1 VARCDHDQRRERE
14 VQYQDDYIVRLV
26 EQLGSMMRLAF
37 SRFREGQSS
46 SEPLDV
52 TKQAIQ
58 MIVDVDADLFVRF
71 SPQSM
76 VAYLEL
82 SGFDDRL
89 VVKLAEALNLQAEIL
104 ESEGSLVLAGV
115 RREQAVAVLDSIDPE
130 RAN

>member
-1 VARCDHDQRRERE
+1 M
-14 VQYQDDYIVRLV
+14 QYQDDYIVRLV

-52 TKQAIQ
+52 TNEAIQ
-58 MIVDVDADLFVRF
+58 MIVDVDSDLFVRF

-76 VAYLEL
+76 VAFLEL

-104 ESEGSLVLAGV
+104 ESEGALVLAGV
-115 RREQAVAVLDSIDPE
+115 RREQATAVLESIDPE

>member
-1 VARCDHDQRRERE
+1 M
-14 VQYQDDYIVRLV
+14 QYQDDYILRLV

-37 SRFREGQSS
+37 ARFREGQGP

-52 TKQAIQ
+52 TKQAIE
-58 MIVDVDADLFVRF
+58 MVVDVDPDLFVRF

-76 VAYLEL
+76 VSFLEL

-104 ESEGSLVLAGV
+104 ESEGQLVLAGV
-115 RREQAVAVLDSIDPE
+115 RREQATAVLESIDPE

>member
-1 VARCDHDQRRERE
+1 VVTQELEPGRERE
-14 VQYQDDYIVRLV
+14 MQYQNDHILRLV

-37 SRFREGQSS
+37 MRFREGEGS

-52 TKQAIQ
+52 TNQAIQ
-58 MIVDVDADLFVRF
+58 MVVDVEPELFLRF

-76 VAYLEL
+76 VSFLEL

-89 VVKLAEALNLQAEIL
+89 VIKLAEAMSLQAEIL
-104 ESEGSLVLAGV
+104 ESEGSLVAAGI
-115 RREQAVAVLDSIDPE
+115 RREQVAAVLESIDPA

>member
-1 VARCDHDQRRERE
+1 VTQELESGRERE
-14 VQYQDDYIVRLV
+14 MQYQNDHILRLV

-37 SRFREGQSS
+37 MRFREGEGS

-52 TKQAIQ
+52 TNQAIQ
-58 MIVDVDADLFVRF
+58 MVVDVEPDLFLRF

-76 VAYLEL
+76 VSFLEL

-89 VVKLAEALNLQAEIL
+89 VVKLAEAMSLQAEIL
-104 ESEGSLVLAGV
+104 ESEGSLVAAGI
-115 RREQAVAVLDSIDPE
+115 RREQVAAVLESIDPA

>member
-1 VARCDHDQRRERE
+1 
-14 VQYQDDYIVRLV
+14 V

-37 SRFREGQSS
+37 MRFREGEGS

-52 TKQAIQ
+52 TNQAIQ
-58 MIVDVDADLFVRF
+58 MVVDVEPELFLRF

-76 VAYLEL
+76 VSFLEL

-89 VVKLAEALNLQAEIL
+89 VVKLAEAMSLQAEIL
-104 ESEGSLVLAGV
+104 ESEGSLVAAGI
-115 RREQAVAVLDSIDPE
+115 RREQVAAVLESIDPA

>member
-1 VARCDHDQRRERE
+1 
-14 VQYQDDYIVRLV
+14 VQYQDDYILRLV

-37 SRFREGQSS
+37 ARFREGQSS

-52 TKQAIQ
+52 TNQAIQ
-58 MIVDVDADLFVRF
+58 MIVDLDADLFVKF

-76 VAYLEL
+76 VAFLEI

-89 VVKLAEALNLQAEIL
+89 VMRLAEALLMQAEIL
-104 ESEGSLVLAGV
+104 ESDGSILLAGV
-115 RREQAVAVLDSIDPE
+115 RREQAKAVRESIDPG

>member
-1 VARCDHDQRRERE
+1 
-14 VQYQDDYIVRLV
+14 
-26 EQLGSMMRLAF
+26 MMRLAF

-52 TKQAIQ
+52 TNQAIQ
-58 MIVDVDADLFVRF
+58 MIVDVEPELFVRF

-76 VAYLEL
+76 VSFLEL

-89 VVKLAEALNLQAEIL
+89 VIKLSEALSMQAEIL
-104 ESEGSLVLAGV
+104 ESKGALVLASV
-115 RREQAVAVLDSIDPE
+115 RRDQAQAVRESIDLD

>member
-1 VARCDHDQRRERE
+1 M
-14 VQYQDDYIVRLV
+14 QYQDDYILRLV

-37 SRFREGQSS
+37 ARFREGQSS

-52 TKQAIQ
+52 TNQAIQ
-58 MIVDVDADLFVRF
+58 MVVDVDADVFLRF

-76 VAYLEL
+76 VAFLEL

-104 ESEGSLVLAGV
+104 ETEGALVLAGV
-115 RREQAVAVLDSIDPE
+115 RREQARAVLESIDPA

>member
-1 VARCDHDQRRERE
+1 
-14 VQYQDDYIVRLV
+14 VQYQDDYILRLV

-52 TKQAIQ
+52 TNQAIQ
-58 MIVDVDADLFVRF
+58 MIVDVEPELFVKF

-76 VAYLEL
+76 VAFLEL

-89 VVKLAEALNLQAEIL
+89 VTKLSEALNMQAEIL
-104 ESEGSLVLAGV
+104 ESEGALVMAGI
-115 RREQAVAVLDSIDPE
+115 RREQATAVQASIDPR

>member
-1 VARCDHDQRRERE
+1 M
-14 VQYQDDYIVRLV
+14 QYQDDYILRLV

-37 SRFREGQSS
+37 SRFREGESS

-52 TKQAIQ
+52 TNEAIQ
-58 MIVDVDADLFVRF
+58 MIVDVDSDLFVRF

-76 VAYLEL
+76 VAFLEL

-89 VVKLAEALNLQAEIL
+89 VVKLAEALSLQAEIL
-104 ESEGSLVLAGV
+104 ESEGALVLAGV
-115 RREQAVAVLDSIDPE
+115 RREQASAVLESIDPE

>member
-1 VARCDHDQRRERE
+1 M
-14 VQYQDDYIVRLV
+14 QYQNDYILRLV
-26 EQLGSMMRLAF
+26 EQIGSMMRLAF
-37 SRFREGQSS
+37 ARFREGQSS
-46 SEPLDV
+46 AEPLDV

-76 VAYLEL
+76 VAFLEI

-104 ESEGSLVLAGV
+104 ESEGALVLAGV
-115 RREQAVAVLDSIDPE
+115 RREQAAAVLESIDPA

>member
-1 VARCDHDQRRERE
+1 M
-14 VQYQDDYIVRLV
+14 QYQDEYILRLV

-58 MIVDVDADLFVRF
+58 MIVDVDADVFVRF
-71 SPQSM
+71 SPRSM
-76 VAYLEL
+76 VSFIEL

-89 VVKLAEALNLQAEIL
+89 IVKLAEALNLQAEIL
-104 ESEGSLVLAGV
+104 ESEGALVLSGV
-115 RREQAVAVLDSIDPE
+115 RREQAAAVLESIDPE

>member
-1 VARCDHDQRRERE
+1 M
-14 VQYQDDYIVRLV
+14 QYQDDYILRLV

-52 TKQAIQ
+52 TNQAIQ
-58 MIVDVDADLFVRF
+58 MIVDVDSELFVRF

-82 SGFDDRL
+82 TGFDDRL
-89 VVKLAEALNLQAEIL
+89 VVKLAEALSLQAEIL
-104 ESEGSLVLAGV
+104 ESEGALVLAAV
-115 RREQAVAVLDSIDPE
+115 RREQAQAVLESIDPR

>member
-1 VARCDHDQRRERE
+1 M
-14 VQYQDDYIVRLV
+14 QYQNDHILRLV

-37 SRFREGQSS
+37 MRFREGEGS

-52 TKQAIQ
+52 TNQAIQ
-58 MIVDVDADLFVRF
+58 MVVDIEPELFLRF

-76 VAYLEL
+76 VSFLEL

-89 VVKLAEALNLQAEIL
+89 VIKLAEAMSLQAEIL
-104 ESEGSLVLAGV
+104 ESEGSLVAAGI
-115 RREQAVAVLDSIDPE
+115 RREQVTAVMESIDPA

>member
-1 VARCDHDQRRERE
+1 VVAQEFEPGRERE
-14 VQYQDDYIVRLV
+14 MQYQNDHILRLV

-37 SRFREGQSS
+37 MRFREGEGS

-52 TKQAIQ
+52 TNQAIQ
-58 MIVDVDADLFVRF
+58 MVVDVEPELFLRF

-76 VAYLEL
+76 VSFLEL

-89 VVKLAEALNLQAEIL
+89 VVKLAEAMSLQAEIL
-104 ESEGSLVLAGV
+104 ESEGSLVAAGI
-115 RREQAVAVLDSIDPE
+115 RREQVAAVLESIDPA

>member
-1 VARCDHDQRRERE
+1 M
-14 VQYQDDYIVRLV
+14 QYQDEYILRLV

-76 VAYLEL
+76 VSFIEL

-89 VVKLAEALNLQAEIL
+89 VVKLAEALSLQAEIL
-104 ESEGSLVLAGV
+104 ESEGAIVLAGV
-115 RREQAVAVLDSIDPE
+115 RREQAAAVMESIDPE

>member
-1 VARCDHDQRRERE
+1 
-14 VQYQDDYIVRLV
+14 VQYQDDYILRLV

-37 SRFREGQSS
+37 SRFREGQGS

-52 TKQAIQ
+52 TKQAVQ

-76 VAYLEL
+76 VSFLEL

-104 ESEGSLVLAGV
+104 ESEGALVLAGV
-115 RREQAVAVLDSIDPE
+115 RRQQAQAVLESIDPE

>member
-1 VARCDHDQRRERE
+1 M
-14 VQYQDDYIVRLV
+14 QYQDDYILRLV

-37 SRFREGQSS
+37 SRFREGQCS

-52 TKQAIQ
+52 TNQAIQ
-58 MIVDVDADLFVRF
+58 MIVDVDSDLFVRF

-76 VAYLEL
+76 VSFLEL

-89 VVKLAEALNLQAEIL
+89 VVKLAEALSLQAEIL
-104 ESEGSLVLAGV
+104 ESEGALVLAAV
-115 RREQAVAVLDSIDPE
+115 RREQAQAVLESIDPE

>member
-1 VARCDHDQRRERE
+1 M
-14 VQYQDDYIVRLV
+14 QYQDEYILRLV

-37 SRFREGQSS
+37 SRFREGQGSPG
-46 SEPLDV
+46 PLDV

-58 MIVDVDADLFVRF
+58 MIVDVDADLFVQF

-76 VAYLEL
+76 VSFIEL

-89 VVKLAEALNLQAEIL
+89 VVKLAEALNLQAESL
-104 ESEGSLVLAGV
+104 ESDGDLVLAGV
-115 RREQAVAVLDSIDPE
+115 RREQAQAVLESIDPQ